1 MAATDTQMTMDEE
14 PTKEERLQRVDKA
27 FEGNLA
33 PSINQNFHDHR
44 IYDKGRASLLDQE
57 EQTSWCRYTKLFASD
72 NEKRAAEIL
81 RIIREDER
89 DNHFGNRASEAIPGP
104 ETLDMGGQFL
114 TNRER
119 IEGSKV
125 FWISKH
131 MPKGAHLHLHFNAEL
146 QPEILLQEARKVPN
160 MYIRSTQ
167 PLLTEA
173 DLTETEMVFNVIP
186 DDTKSSNV
194 FLRTYNPEWK
204 APGSQ
209 PWMRWSD
216 FREEFDLRFHHL
228 TEKDTAKQ
236 KTTVQPN
243 SIQKNGADEADTDE
257 DPHIEL
263 ESAEMWLK
271 RKMVLSE
278 DEAYGIS
285 QTVNG

>member
-1 MAATDTQMTMDEE
+1 MRLTEARKKRKTMNEE
-14 PTKEERLQRVDKA
+14 PTEEER
-27 FEGNLA
+27 
-33 PSINQNFHDHR
+33 
-44 IYDKGRASLLDQE
+44 YDKERRSLLEQE
-57 EQTSWCRYTKLFASD
+57 EETSWYRKKKLSASD
-72 NEKRAAEIL
+72 NEKEAAEIVC
-81 RIIREDER
+81 IIREDER
-89 DNHFGNRASEAIPGP
+89 DNYFGNRASEAIPGP

-125 FWISKH
+125 YRISKR

-146 QPEILLQEARKVPN
+146 EPERLLQEARKVPN

-167 PLLTEA
+167 PLLTED
-173 DLTETEMVFNVIP
+173 DLAKTEMVFNVIP

-194 FLRTYNPEWK
+194 FLSTYNPEWK
-204 APGSQ
+204 AKGSQ

-236 KTTVQPN
+236 KTAVQPN
-243 SIQKNGADEADTDE
+243 NVQKNGADEADADK
-257 DPHIEL
+257 DPPIGL
-263 ESAEMWLK
+263 ESAEVWLK

>member
-1 MAATDTQMTMDEE
+1 M
-14 PTKEERLQRVDKA
+14 
-27 FEGNLA
+27 
-33 PSINQNFHDHR
+33 
-44 IYDKGRASLLDQE
+44 
-57 EQTSWCRYTKLFASD
+57 KLFASD
-72 NEKRAAEIL
+72 KEKRAAEIVRL
-81 RIIREDER
+81 IREDER

-119 IEGSKV
+119 IEGSKI

-146 QPEILLQEARKVPN
+146 QPEILLREARDVPN

-173 DLTETEMVFNVIP
+173 DLVETEMVFNVIP
-186 DDTKSSNV
+186 DDTVSSNV

-216 FREEFDLRFHHL
+216 FREEFDLRYHYL
-228 TEKDTAKQ
+228 VAEDIAKQ
-236 KTTVQPN
+236 KVMAQQN
-243 SIQKNGADEADTDE
+243 CVQKNGADEIDTDE
-257 DPHIEL
+257 DPHIDL
-263 ESAEMWLK
+263 QSAEVWLK
-271 RKMVLSE
+271 HKMVLSE
-278 DEAYGIS
+278 AEAYGIS